1 MVLLK
6 LWFFILLLL
15 VKVIHSIKFNG
26 FASSFGV
33 NHLQLNEDLSSKT
46 FKIKK
51 GFDFRLAFAGGLAG
65 GVTNAILY
73 PMDTMKTMRQ
83 SDPNINN
90 MLDALKKLQ
99 KTGIMKAY
107 SGILPA
113 VIGAIPSSALYFGTY
128 EFSKGI
134 FTSINVSR
142 PLIHMISAAT
152 GNIMSSLIFVP
163 KEMIKLK
170 MQAITTGSIP
180 VTLNGMTV
188 AETSGIALA
197 DTAAAEAGKLG
208 MVVREI
214 YRTGGVQGFYP
225 SFRATLA
232 RNIPSAVIRF
242 TVYEELKYSM
252 MKLHL
257 LKLQSGSS
265 SSSSSGSSSSSS
277 SRVITIPLP
286 NLTKYNIDNNIN
298 INLDA
303 IFYLIAGATAS
314 AFASAACTPLD
325 VVKTRISTGR
335 IAAGT
340 PLIQCL
346 RDIARDEGVHN
357 LYAGVNSRL
366 LGSALFGGIGFTSFE
381 FFKQA
386 LHVNDDDD
394 DSNSISKS
402 SSSNS
407 NVYSKKN
414 QKKKGI
420 ANRR

>member
-1 MVLLK
+1 MVLCL
-6 LWFFILLLL
+6 FITILL
-15 VKVIHSIKFNG
+15 VKLTYSIKFSG
-26 FASSFGV
+26 FSSSFGV
-33 NHLQLNEDLSSKT
+33 NHLHLNEDLSSKS
-46 FKIKK
+46 INIRK

-83 SDPNINN
+83 SDPNIKN

-99 KTGIMKAY
+99 KTGMMKAY

-128 EFSKGI
+128 EFSKEI

-188 AETSGIALA
+188 AETSNIVLA
-197 DTAAAEAGKLG
+197 GTAAAEAGKLG

-214 YRTGGVQGFYP
+214 YRTGGVKGFYP

-242 TVYEELKYSM
+242 TAYEELKYSM
-252 MKLHL
+252 RKLHL
-257 LKLQSGSS
+257 LNSYSGENSDNDNRGKS
-265 SSSSSGSSSSSS
+265 
-277 SRVITIPLP
+277 IPL
-286 NLTKYNIDNNIN
+286 LKIKIKKYSNNN
-298 INLDA
+298 NNNNSNGNGDTYMNVNFDA

-335 IAAGT
+335 IVAGT
-340 PLIQCL
+340 PLIQSL
-346 RDIARDEGVHN
+346 RDIARDEGIHN
-357 LYAGVNSRL
+357 LYAGVNSRI

-381 FFKQA
+381 FFKEA
-386 LHVNDDDD
+386 LRVNDD
-394 DSNSISKS
+394 SIRGSRSSKS
-402 SSSNS
+402 DSSTSPP
-407 NVYSKKN
+407 K
-414 QKKKGI
+414 
-420 ANRR
+420 ANIKRHK